1 MYCFKLYAC
10 QTRAEPF
17 GSRDPAFLLCA
28 LVRSC
33 ALLCALVRSC
43 AATSDEL
50 REDVLLTGT
59 SLNSWRE
66 SYAGRILAHLTD
78 FARSLLSTGLF
89 PA

>member
-10 QTRAEPF
+10 QTRAEPS
-17 GSRDPAFLLCA
+17 GSRDPAF
-28 LVRSC
+28 
-33 ALLCALVRSC
+33 LLCALVRSC